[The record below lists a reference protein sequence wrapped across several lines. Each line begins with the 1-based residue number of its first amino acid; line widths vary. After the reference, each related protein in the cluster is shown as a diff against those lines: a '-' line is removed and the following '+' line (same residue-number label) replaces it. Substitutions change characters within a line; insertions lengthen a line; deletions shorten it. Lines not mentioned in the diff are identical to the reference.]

1 MCMTNIPRP
10 LGRLTDQI
18 LDLDYGDEQ
27 EHLRYYETYAIAIH
41 LQLIALPAVGA
52 VVIGVAGRSATGPV
66 LVMLGIAVASVLPGL
81 IHLRRHSVRTE
92 SIAMSKRNR
101 GYMVA
106 YALSCLTLFVAVVLR
121 GGGSGLDGSLGK
133 GFALGLGFGLAAMAL
148 ATRRGYNTDDTVDP
162 EA

>member
-1 MCMTNIPRP
+1 MTNMTRP

-27 EHLRYYETYAIAIH
+27 ERLRYYETYAIAIH

-52 VVIGVAGRSATGPV
+52 VVIGVAGRSAAGPV
-66 LVMLGIAVASVLPGL
+66 LVMLGIAFASVLPGL
-81 IHLRRHSVRTE
+81 IHLGRHSVRTE
-92 SIAMSKRNR
+92 LIAMSKRNR

-121 GGGSGLDGSLGK
+121 LDGSLRK
-133 GFALGLGFGLAAMAL
+133 GFALGLGFGFAAMAL
-148 ATRRGYNTDDTVDP
+148 AIRRGYNTDDTVDP